1 MQTHKNPI
9 AQWKH
14 YIFVAAVFGL
24 LFIPNIRSLAD
35 RLWVATPKTSS
46 KRFEPCLARR
56 FVFSSGPV
64 ALIEQIVSLAAF
76 AYFVIPRLVAGSTEK
91 ACTADRE

>member
-46 KRFEPCLARR
+46 KRFELYLACC
-56 FVFSSGPV
+56 FMFSSGPV
-64 ALIEQIVSLAAF
+64 TLIEQIVLLAAF
-76 AYFVIPRLVAGSTEK
+76 AYFVILRLIAGSTEK